1 MPPALRLVAAWM
13 LGVVA
18 TLCVVGLAARRGQL
32 WFHDAHAACPPALPP
47 RAAAPELVAADPA
60 PAAIRR
66 YLRAHFDEINYR
78 AGSSYT
84 TGLAYVG
91 APLVAVQNDR
101 LQPFMPGTR
110 FFRTKLANADYED
123 GQVEVLVSYRRGSES
138 DDARSES
145 DDVRSLLPPRWPQS
159 HKFFAQFVGL
169 SASRRLD
176 QKEIAVGIADL
187 LGAIT
192 YDGIASPLPSRGM
205 VVRAELRRGGR
216 RFRDIEITAP
226 SGRVASIAVM
236 NPNRPR
242 ETLYAFDWRV
252 FVDQRP

>member
-1 MPPALRLVAAWM
+1 
-13 LGVVA
+13 VA
-18 TLCVVGLAARRGQL
+18 TLCVVALVARRGQL
-32 WFHDAHAACPPALPP
+32 WFHDAHAACSPALPSQ
-47 RAAAPELVAADPA
+47 AAAPELVVDDPA

-66 YLRAHFDEINYR
+66 YLRAHFDEVNYR
-78 AGSSYT
+78 NGSSFT

-101 LQPFMPGTR
+101 LQRFMPGTR

-123 GQVEVLVSYRRGSES
+123 GQVEVLVSYRHGSES

-145 DDVRSLLPPRWPQS
+145 DDVRSLLPPSRPQS

-169 SASRRLD
+169 SASRRID

-192 YDGIASPLPSRGM
+192 YDGVASPLPSRGM

-226 SGRVASIAVM
+226 SGRVDSVAVT
-236 NPNRPR
+236 NPNRPP
-242 ETLYAFDWRV
+242 ETFYAFDWRV